1 MNYKKIIND
10 LRALKRI
17 SSSLSFKRKKVR
29 IIFSL
34 LLSNFNAFLEIFI
47 VIVIS
52 YILTNELPDNQF
64 LEFIELTSFTT
75 ILPLIVLFR
84 LFLNFMRKECYEN
97 IFFITVFIFKYSF

>member
-10 LRALKRI
+10 LRALKKI

-29 IIFSL
+29 IILSL

-84 LFLNFMRKECYEN
+84 LFLNFLNHWNKEKM
-97 IFFITVFIFKYSF
+97 FIDLLAV